1 MDTILTREGFEKL
14 SRELVELSHNRRQE
28 IAKMFSEFM
37 NELDDEDGMEIDL
50 VRSEQAF
57 VEGRIQTLRTILA
70 QAKILDKTEKSNIV
84 EVGSLVTVKENG
96 ELCKYLIVDPIEAN
110 QLEQKISFRSPIGK
124 AIINKTIGDALEIQT
139 PDGKIHLEII
149 DIQ

>member
-1 MDTILTREGFEKL
+1 METILTREGFEKL

-96 ELCKYLIVDPIEAN
+96 ELCK
-110 QLEQKISFRSPIGK
+110 
-124 AIINKTIGDALEIQT
+124 
-139 PDGKIHLEII
+139 
-149 DIQ
+149 

>member
-1 MDTILTREGFEKL
+1 METILTREGFEKL

-84 EVGSLVTVKENG
+84 EIGSLVTVKENG

-110 QLEQKISFRSPIGK
+110 PMEQKISFRSPIGK